1 MSGGTEFNF
10 WFVLGFIPNI
20 IKSKSWQKLVHASDC
35 TRLQMRSWSSSPS
48 ERLQWRVSQPLTV
61 VVRVVLSFFHDAKL
75 NNFIA
80 CFHPLTLSLW
90 VALSCIMI
98 QLLDWWPKPEYG
110 LLGYFPPF
118 PAFGCWGAVML
129 YLIDWYVD
137 VQPFAGTPH
146 EFNSIGSIAHPSR
159 MRLTTCCEDR
169 MLRTL
174 QSIIAGLP
182 PRAFSS
188 LNMTEISLVSL
199 PLMPPRTLSRKTQ

>member
-1 MSGGTEFNF
+1 MAEAGARIRLYEASDE
-10 WFVLGFIPNI
+10 
-20 IKSKSWQKLVHASDC
+20 KLVKFTIGKAAMEG
-35 TRLQMRSWSSSPS
+35 LAAANRSGTCRP
-48 ERLQWRVSQPLTV
+48 
-61 VVRVVLSFFHDAKL
+61 FFMMKL

-80 CFHPLTLSLW
+80 CFHPFTLSLW

-110 LLGYFPPF
+110 LLGYFPPL

-146 EFNSIGSIAHPSR
+146 EFNSIGLIAHPLR
-159 MRLTTCCEDR
+159 MRLKTCCEGR
-169 MLRTL
+169 MSRTL
-174 QSIIAGLP
+174 QSIIGVLP

-188 LNMTEISLVSL
+188 LNMTENSLVLL
-199 PLMPPRTLSRKTQ
+199 PLMLPGTLSRKTQ